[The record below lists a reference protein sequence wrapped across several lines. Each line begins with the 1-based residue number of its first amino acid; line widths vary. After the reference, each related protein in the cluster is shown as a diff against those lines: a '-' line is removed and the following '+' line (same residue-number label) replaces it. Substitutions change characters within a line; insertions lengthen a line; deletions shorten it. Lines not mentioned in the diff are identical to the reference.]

1 MSLAAIV
8 ATAMLAILIVFVG
21 MVLWA
26 TLRQIDSEARQARA
40 QEGRPPG
47 A

>member
-8 ATAMLAILIVFVG
+8 ATAIFAVLIVFVG

-26 TLRQIDSEARQARA
+26 TLRQIGDESRRAEESER
-40 QEGRPPG
+40 
-47 A
+47 

>member
-8 ATAMLAILIVFVG
+8 ATVMLAVLTSFVG

-26 TLRQIDSEARQARA
+26 TMRQINGEAQRA
-40 QEGRPPG
+40 AERGH
-47 A
+47 

>member
-1 MSLAAIV
+1 MSFAAVV

-26 TLRQIDSEARQARA
+26 TFRQIDGERRA
-40 QEGRPPG
+40 KER
-47 A
+47 